1 MNLLS
6 AQRAICSC
14 QKGKAAPKWPATEN
28 KKKNIIFFF
37 GGLISIDQL
46 IQSSAPIV
54 NEMALVLVVL
64 CSSIYFD
71 SIRLPI
77 YVAPYAKLL
86 TRCIAIKD
94 N

>member
-28 KKKNIIFFF
+28 KKKNIIFF
-37 GGLISIDQL
+37 LISIDQL

>member
-28 KKKNIIFFF
+28 KKKNIIFF
-37 GGLISIDQL
+37 LISIDQL

-54 NEMALVLVVL
+54 NDMALVLVVL

-77 YVAPYAKLL
+77 YVAPYAELL

>member
-28 KKKNIIFFF
+28 KKKNIIFF
-37 GGLISIDQL
+37 LISIDQL

-77 YVAPYAKLL
+77 YVAPYAELL

>member
-28 KKKNIIFFF
+28 KKKNIIFF
-37 GGLISIDQL
+37 LISIDQL

-86 TRCIAIKD
+86 TRFIAIKD